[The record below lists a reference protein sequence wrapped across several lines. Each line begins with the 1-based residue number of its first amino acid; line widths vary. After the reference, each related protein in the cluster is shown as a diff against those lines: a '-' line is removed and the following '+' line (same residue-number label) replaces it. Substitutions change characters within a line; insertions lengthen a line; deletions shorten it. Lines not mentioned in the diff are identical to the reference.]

1 MEVET
6 LEGRAVLSA
15 PNASA
20 LLRDAVARE
29 TSDRLTRLAGLALRA
44 PVATLAYV
52 DGDRLR
58 LLSQVGLPDRWAQA
72 GSLPLSSTFD
82 QFVHGGSDV
91 MVVED
96 ASRHPL
102 GYSVPRPEGFP
113 RVSYC
118 GAPVQVDGVTI
129 AVLSVSDY
137 HARRWSAEDVTVIR
151 DLAET
156 LVRDL
161 EALALRPVTFER
173 ETLLAAASLDALP
186 DGLLIV
192 DSNWRFIFANA
203 HAQQLLARDESALVG
218 HSFWEIFP
226 GLAGSVFQ
234 AECLRVIHDAVAV
247 DLEEYCHSLRRWLEL
262 RASPTA
268 EGGAAI
274 HVRDIS
280 KRRRAHEELRGR
292 EARYRRLFEE
302 SHTPLFV
309 MAADSRLLEVNQA
322 FERLLGRSR
331 DELYRMRMCDLAVN
345 RAAFDRV
352 LHELRVDGAV
362 SEAELTL
369 QRRETPVVC
378 VLSGSMQVT
387 DGIATYH
394 GALRDVTAYKKTQ
407 EELMRSALHDALTGL
422 PNRVVFMDRLERLLK
437 HAKRRT
443 GTRFAVLFLDL
454 DNFKIVNDTWGHIAG
469 DQLLVAVARRL
480 ESCVRQED
488 TVARIGGDE
497 FAVLLDTINDAGSV
511 TAVVERIR
519 ESLSQPYDNT
529 RGGFGITASI
539 GIAISMSGYERAD
552 DLLHDADTAMY
563 RAKQGG
569 RNAYVMFD
577 LEMQQRAT
585 QQRQLEKELR
595 GAMARDQLAVHY
607 HPVVELERGAVT
619 GLEALLRWA
628 HPERGI
634 LLPSDFMPLA
644 ERTGLIVEIGWW
656 VLREACRQLKAWQNE
671 YPDAAFSLS
680 MSVNLSA
687 KQFVHP
693 GLVTTI
699 DEILRDT
706 QLDPRCLR
714 LDLTEA
720 VMMRDSQ
727 VTVELVRKLRAR
739 GIQICIDDFGTGF
752 TSLRQLRDMKISM
765 LKIDRSLI
773 DQLHPGGE
781 GREIVQTIVA
791 LGRSMAIDAVAEGV
805 ETPEQLDQLRNLGLR
820 FAQGFLFSLPLDRGA
835 TARLLEQAH

>member
-1 MEVET
+1 MEVDT
-6 LEGRAVLSA
+6 LEGRATLSA
-15 PNASA
+15 QTAIA
-20 LLRDAVARE
+20 LLRDAAARE
-29 TSDRLTRLAGLALRA
+29 PSDRLTRLAGLAMRA
-44 PVATLAYV
+44 PVACLGFPE
-52 DGDRLR
+52 GDRFR
-58 LLSQVGLPDRWAQA
+58 LVSQVGLPDRWAQA
-72 GSLPLSSTFD
+72 GYLPLGSTFC

-91 MVVED
+91 MIVED

-118 GAPVQVDGVTI
+118 GAPVQVDGVTV
-129 AVLSVSDY
+129 AVLSVSDMQ
-137 HARRWSAEDVTVIR
+137 ARRWSADDVTLIR
-151 DLAET
+151 DLAAM

-161 EALALRPVTFER
+161 EAAVVRRPVLDR
-173 ETLLAAASLDALP
+173 DAVAAASLETLS

-192 DSNWRFIFANA
+192 DGNWRFTFANA
-203 HAQQLLARDESALVG
+203 HAQQLLGRDEASLIG
-218 HSFWEIFP
+218 RSFWEIFP

-234 AECLRVIHDAVAV
+234 SECLRVINDAVAV

-262 RASPTA
+262 RASPTN

-274 HVRDIS
+274 QLRDIS
-280 KRRRAHEELRGR
+280 RRRRAHEELRGR
-292 EARYRRLFEE
+292 EERYRRLFEE

-322 FERLLGRSR
+322 FERLMGRTR

-345 RAAFDRV
+345 RAAFDRL

-369 QRRETPVVC
+369 QRRETQIVC
-378 VLSGSMQVT
+378 VLSGSMQVNE
-387 DGIATYH
+387 GVATYH
-394 GALRDVTAYKKTQ
+394 GALRDVTAHKKTQ

-437 HAKRRT
+437 HSKRRT
-443 GTRFAVLFLDL
+443 GTRFALLFLDL
-454 DNFKIVNDTWGHIAG
+454 DNFKTVNDTWGHIAG
-469 DQLLVAVARRL
+469 DQLLVAVSRRL

-497 FAVLLDTINDAGSV
+497 FAVLLDTIYDAGSV
-511 TAVVERIR
+511 TNVVERIR
-519 ESLSQPYDNT
+519 ESLAQPYDNT

-539 GIAISMSGYERAD
+539 GIAMSMTGYERAEE
-552 DLLHDADTAMY
+552 LIHDADTAMY
-563 RAKQGG
+563 RAKQSG

-577 LEMQQRAT
+577 VDMQQRAT

-595 GAMARDQLAVHY
+595 AAMSRDQLAVHY

-644 ERTGLIVEIGWW
+644 EQTGLIVEIGWW
-656 VLREACRQLKAWQNE
+656 VLREACRQLKAWQLE
-671 YPDAAFSLS
+671 FPHAAFSLT

-693 GLVTTI
+693 GLVTII
-699 DEILRDT
+699 DEILEDT
-706 QLDPRCLR
+706 QLNPKCLR

-720 VMMRDSQ
+720 IMMRDSQ
-727 VTVELVRKLRAR
+727 VTVELVRKLRTR
-739 GIQICIDDFGTGF
+739 GIQICIDDFGTGL

-805 ETPEQLDQLRNLGLR
+805 ETPEQLDQLRTLGLR

-835 TARLLEQAH
+835 TAALLQQAH